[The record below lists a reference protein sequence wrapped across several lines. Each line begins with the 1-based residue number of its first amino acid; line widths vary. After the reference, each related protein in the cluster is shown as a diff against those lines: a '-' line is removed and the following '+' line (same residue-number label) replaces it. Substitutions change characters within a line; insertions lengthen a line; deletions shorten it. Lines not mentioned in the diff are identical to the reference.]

1 MEKNEKSR
9 RGRKKK
15 NELKQDN
22 SVPDLR
28 LTGTSTLY
36 DAQSGEPIL
45 VWEKTAAQN
54 QKEIFEAAAQ
64 AFAQK
69 IKPIRPIKLDKR
81 RLDADLLCTY
91 PVGDHH
97 IGMLALAEET
107 GGEDY
112 NIEIAQELLLKS
124 FAHLLGLSNA
134 GHCLIPFLGDFLH
147 FDGMKPLTPTSDNLL
162 DTGTR
167 FHVMVRTAIRCMRT
181 IIESAARVHETV
193 HVIVAAGNHDL
204 AASIFLRECLA
215 NLYDNNP
222 RIIVDTS
229 PSHFHYH
236 AFGKSLIGVHHGH
249 GTKAKLKDLPLIMAV
264 DCPDWSR
271 CEHRYCYT
279 GHVHSDNVFDIQ
291 GCRVESFR
299 ILAPGD
305 AWATNSGYRSAR
317 DMKSIL
323 LHHEFGEVARHTVNP
338 ALLQGSGS
346 GEPKTLM

>member
-1 MEKNEKSR
+1 MEKRKNNGR
-9 RGRKKK
+9 RGRKKQ
-15 NELKQDN
+15 NQLKQDN
-22 SVPDLR
+22 SATTDLK

-36 DAQSGEPIL
+36 DATTGEPLL

-54 QKEIFEAAAQ
+54 QKVIFETAAG
-64 AFAQK
+64 AFAEK
-69 IKPIRPIKLDKR
+69 IRPIRPIKLGKR
-81 RLDADLLCTY
+81 RLDGDLLCAY

-107 GGEDY
+107 LGEDY
-112 NIEIAQELLLKS
+112 NVQIAEELLLKS
-124 FAHLLGLSNA
+124 FAHLLGLSTA
-134 GHCLIPFLGDFLH
+134 AHCLIPFLGDFLH
-147 FDGMKPLTPTSDNLL
+147 FDGMKPLTPTSGNLL

-215 NLYDNNP
+215 NLYEDNP
-222 RIIVDTS
+222 RITVDTC

-323 LHHEFGEVARHTVNP
+323 LHGEFGEVARHIVNP
-338 ALLQGSGS
+338 ALLEGAGL
-346 GEPKTLM
+346 E